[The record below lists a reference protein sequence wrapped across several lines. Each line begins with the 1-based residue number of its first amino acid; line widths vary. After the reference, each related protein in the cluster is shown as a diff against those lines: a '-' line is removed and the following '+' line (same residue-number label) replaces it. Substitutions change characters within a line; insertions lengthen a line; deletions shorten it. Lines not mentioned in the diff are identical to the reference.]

1 MRACRAGG
9 SLSRLLLSH
18 SLSLPFP
25 ALQLLVSKR
34 ITGLPVVDGDGR
46 VVSRRGREGI
56 ARERGEGARRVGGHG
71 GTKTDRRPPL
81 ALNPSNLPSHP
92 PPQIGVVSDFD
103 LLSLDVPDIA
113 PAGMFPA
120 LGGDW
125 DAFFSSKEAALKGVS
140 KT

>member
-1 MRACRAGG
+1 MGERSSTTNHADP
-9 SLSRLLLSH
+9 LLSF
-18 SLSLPFP
+18 LSSPF
-25 ALQLLVSKR
+25 
-34 ITGLPVVDGDGR
+34 
-46 VVSRRGREGI
+46 
-56 ARERGEGARRVGGHG
+56 
-71 GTKTDRRPPL
+71 
-81 ALNPSNLPSHP
+81 
-92 PPQIGVVSDFD
+92 QIGVVSDFD

>member
-1 MRACRAGG
+1 MGERSRESRAWGSAQALEHHQPCRP
-9 SLSRLLLSH
+9 SPLLPLS
-18 SLSLPFP
+18 PF
-25 ALQLLVSKR
+25 
-34 ITGLPVVDGDGR
+34 
-46 VVSRRGREGI
+46 
-56 ARERGEGARRVGGHG
+56 
-71 GTKTDRRPPL
+71 
-81 ALNPSNLPSHP
+81 
-92 PPQIGVVSDFD
+92 QIGVVSDFD

>member
-1 MRACRAGG
+1 MRESRAWG
-9 SLSRLLLSH
+9 SAHASR
-18 SLSLPFP
+18 
-25 ALQLLVSKR
+25 
-34 ITGLPVVDGDGR
+34 
-46 VVSRRGREGI
+46 
-56 ARERGEGARRVGGHG
+56 GHG
-71 GTKTDRRPPL
+71 GALKHSSTTNHADPPL
-81 ALNPSNLPSHP
+81 LPLSP
-92 PPQIGVVSDFD
+92 FQIGVVSDFD